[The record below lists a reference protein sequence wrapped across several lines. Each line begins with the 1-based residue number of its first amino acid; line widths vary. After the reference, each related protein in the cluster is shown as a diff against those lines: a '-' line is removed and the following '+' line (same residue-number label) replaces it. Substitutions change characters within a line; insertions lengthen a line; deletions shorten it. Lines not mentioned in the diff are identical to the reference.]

1 MKHALWTA
9 CSLIALAAQPAFAQD
24 AVGADDEVIVVTA
37 QKREQLLIDVPQSV
51 SVVSGATLERQQ
63 AVTFQDYAKL
73 IPGLQLEQSNPGEA
87 RIVLRGINTGG
98 VASTVSTYIDETPFG
113 SSSGQNNGAILAGE
127 FDTFDV
133 SRIEVLRGP
142 QGTLYGASSLGGVV
156 KFVTNTPNTEALEGR
171 VRGTIE
177 TTDGGD
183 LSYMGQAM
191 VNVPVSDKIAVRGS
205 GFYRKYG
212 GYVDSIGTA
221 GSDVAENING
231 SKSYGGRVSALFK
244 PSETFSVRLS
254 AVLQDFDSEGGSV
267 VDADPV
273 TLKPLYGGRTQA
285 QFVPEFTNVKYRLYN
300 GTLNLD
306 LGVAELL
313 SSTSYAVQDVT
324 LRDDLTTAYGAAL
337 GVPSDIGLAQMTN
350 LTKWTQEL
358 RLQSPSS
365 NTFEWLIGGYY
376 THEKG
381 GIFQRIDLFT
391 PGTLN
396 VDPAMP
402 QVADIFTTSTYEEYA
417 AFANATVHIGPR
429 FDLTLG
435 GRYSHNEQYADQG
448 GTGLLAPPA
457 LESRS
462 SENVFTWSGAAKYKV
477 SDNAAVYARVA
488 KGFRPGGPNLLPP
501 GVPAGTPLSYKS
513 DSLISYEVG
522 VKAQTADNSFSIDA
536 AAFRIDWTDI
546 QLFTVINGFGLN
558 ANGGKAKSEGFEFTT
573 TLRPTRGF
581 VVSFNG
587 AYTKARLTNDTDPNV
602 GGLAGD
608 RLPFTPEFNWNV
620 NADYSWKVG
629 GETELFVGA
638 SLRSLS
644 KQRANFDAGFE
655 AGFGLDR
662 PTIPAYT
669 VIDLRAGADFGKF
682 TLDIFARNLGNSHGI
697 TDVSTGG
704 GLPVAPNGAITTGI
718 VRPRTFGL
726 TLGAKF

>member
-1 MKHALWTA
+1 MKQALWIA
-9 CSLIALAAQPAFAQD
+9 CSVIALAAEPAFAQEAEARD
-24 AVGADDEVIVVTA
+24 PDTIVVTA
-37 QKREQLLIDVPQSV
+37 QKREQDLIDVPQSV

-73 IPGLQLEQSNPGEA
+73 VPGLQLEQSNPGEA

-127 FDTFDV
+127 FDTFDI

-156 KFVTNTPNTEALEGR
+156 KFVTNLPSTKALEGR
-171 VRGTIE
+171 ARATLE
-177 TTDGGD
+177 TTDGGE

-191 VNVPVSDKIAVRGS
+191 LNVPLSDKIAVRGS
-205 GFYRKYG
+205 GFYRSYG
-212 GYVDSIGTA
+212 GYIDSIGTG
-221 GSDVAENING
+221 GSDRAENING
-231 SKSYGGRVSALFK
+231 SKSYGGRVSALFV
-244 PSETFSVRLS
+244 PTETLSVRLS
-254 AVLQDFDSEGGSV
+254 AVLQDFDSDGASV
-267 VDADPV
+267 VDADPA
-273 TLKPLYGGRTQA
+273 TLAPLYGGRTQS
-285 QFVPEFTNVKYRLYN
+285 QFVPEFTKVKYRLYN
-300 GTLNLD
+300 GTVNFD
-306 LGVAELL
+306 LGGAELL
-313 SSTSYAVQDVT
+313 SSTSYAVQDVR

-337 GVPSDIGLAQMTN
+337 GVPSDIGMAQMTN

-358 RLQSPSS
+358 RLQSSAS
-365 NTFEWLIGGYY
+365 TTFEWLIGGYY

-391 PGTLN
+391 PGTLT

-417 AFANATVHIGPR
+417 GFGNATVHLGPR

-462 SENVFTWSGAAKYKV
+462 SENVFTWSGAAKYSL
-477 SDNAAVYARVA
+477 SDNASIYARVA

-558 ANGGKAKSEGFEFTT
+558 ANGGKAKSEGFEFTAT
-573 TLRPTRGF
+573 MRPTRGF
-581 VVSFNG
+581 VVSLNG
-587 AYTKARLTNDTDPNV
+587 AYTRARLTNDTDPNV

-608 RLPFTPEFNWNV
+608 RLPFTPEFNWNA
-620 NADYSWKVG
+620 NADYTWGLG
-629 GETELFVGA
+629 GETEAFVGA

-644 KQRANFDAGFE
+644 KQRANFDAGFG
-655 AGFGLDR
+655 AAYGLDR
-662 PTIPAYT
+662 PTVPAYE
-669 VIDLRAGADFGKF
+669 VIDLRAGVDFGAVSV
-682 TLDIFARNLGNSHGI
+682 DIFAKNLGNSHGI

-704 GLPVAPNGAITTGI
+704 GLPVAPNGTITTGI
-718 VRPRTFGL
+718 VRPRTFGIS
-726 TLGAKF
+726 LGAGF